1 MVWTKEHWDNFRG
14 ARLDG
19 PHYQNAK
26 SLMSRLPSTEER
38 SIYKALLDHKKR
50 KSAASKEQKRK
61 QSWNY
66 G

>member
-1 MVWTKEHWDNFRG
+1 MAWTKEHWDKFKG

-19 PHYQNAK
+19 PYYQNAK
-26 SLMSRLPSTEER
+26 SLMSRLDSPGDKHTL
-38 SIYKALLDHKKR
+38 KALLDLKRRQGSGKKR
-50 KSAASKEQKRK
+50 KNQK

>member
-26 SLMSRLPSTEER
+26 SLMSSLPSTGER
-38 SIYKALLDHKKR
+38 DILKALLNLKERESAAGKKR
-50 KSAASKEQKRK
+50 KQK